1 MKFSLE
7 GFDVNGNGFLD
18 GQEVVKF
25 KDRFKDPFF
34 DGDDQTTAWIDFKM
48 DGDNKTV
55 TKTELAQFL
64 LHSKIFPVK
73 KVEY

>member
-1 MKFSLE
+1 MTFSLE

-18 GQEVVKF
+18 GQEIVNFEENSKKIF
-25 KDRFKDPFF
+25 
-34 DGDDQTTAWIDFKM
+34 GEYDQTTAWMDSKM
-48 DGDNKTV
+48 DGDNKTI

>member
-18 GQEVVKF
+18 GQEIVNFEENSKEIFGEV
-25 KDRFKDPFF
+25 
-34 DGDDQTTAWIDFKM
+34 GQTTAWIYSKM

-55 TKTELAQFL
+55 TKTELAQFVL
-64 LHSKIFPVK
+64 STIP
-73 KVEY
+73 